1 MKDRLIEIMSHKLK
15 AESLDAEYQ
24 IELILEGKNSSVN
37 DVQAL
42 QDHLETLSISKISM
56 QALEHMRR
64 GFLGPKEDPKRQPI
78 AKGAQPQKP
87 KSPVMPAMPKVRTD
101 EKTVKEKLKEINK
114 SLDEQK
120 MSNHIK
126 QQMMEDVVKADRPR
140 KTSLPAGPRAKN
152 KR

>member
-42 QDHLETLSISKISM
+42 QDHLETLSISKISL
-56 QALEHMRR
+56 QALDHMRR
-64 GFLGPKEDPKRQPI
+64 GFLGPKGPDNAPA
-78 AKGAQPQKP
+78 AKGAQPQRSKGP
-87 KSPVMPAMPKVRTD
+87 MPKVRTD
-101 EKTVKEKLKEINK
+101 EKSVKDKLKEINK

-126 QQMMEDVVKADRPR
+126 QQMMEDVVKSERPR
-140 KTSLPAGPRAKN
+140 KTPLPLGTNPKN